1 LVEGQKMQARLRD
14 RTSSRRRVITK
25 RSRHSGSH
33 LAHPKYR
40 ADIDGLR
47 GIAVLAVVGF
57 HAFPGWVKGGFV
69 GVDVFFVISG
79 YLISSII
86 LGSLAREAFSFAEF
100 YSRRIRRIFPALI
113 VVLIAT
119 YVMGWFVLLPEE
131 YKQLGGH
138 ILGGAGFISN
148 FLLWRDS
155 GYFDS
160 SAQAKP
166 LLHLWSLGVEEQ
178 FYIIW
183 PLLLYFTWKLRS
195 NFLRLILLLALSSFV
210 LNVSQVRDHAVA
222 TFYSPATRLWELLIG
237 GILAY
242 LSFHKN
248 EPPTSAGQ
256 LRGSFHHFTTFL
268 RTQRARD
275 LESFLG
281 FCLVAAAI
289 LILAKDKPF
298 PGWWALLPTVGACFL
313 IAAGPAAWFNRVV
326 LQNPVLV
333 WFGLIS
339 FPFYLWHWPLLSFAF
354 MDSPVTGSPSM
365 GLVAVVTSIALAWL
379 TYRLVEKPMRFGGN
393 GRNKTL
399 ALFAAVTLIGAVGF
413 VTYKLDGWS
422 HRFNT
427 AMSEDELRAQRDRYW
442 NHREELPFDKDF
454 TNVVIFGDS
463 QARDVFEALSHDSR
477 LRLHL
482 ITTSYTCSAFF
493 RPATDE
499 ERHREECLKLFDAM
513 LVADQLLTADVLIYA
528 PFWRKDFEER
538 QNYAEGLKQIRSR
551 NGRLR
556 IYFFGNKPFLGS
568 EWLSINRI
576 TKSHRSRLGMN
587 EFLDSIKV
595 VPETV
600 KDYVRTLAMENG
612 VGFID
617 VAGIFCDGG
626 CRFFYDEQFSY
637 FDQDHWTEV
646 GAQRFF
652 NKLRSSD
659 EYNVLVTKSK

>member
-1 LVEGQKMQARLRD
+1 MIVHR
-14 RTSSRRRVITK
+14 RRRVNTK
-25 RSRHSGSH
+25 RSGHSGSH
-33 LAHPKYR
+33 LARPKYR

-57 HAFPGWVKGGFV
+57 HACPGWLKGGFI

-86 LGSLAREAFSFAEF
+86 LDSLAREAFSFAEF

-119 YVMGWFVLLPEE
+119 YAIGWFVLLAEE
-131 YKQLGGH
+131 YKQLGLH
-138 ILGGAGFISN
+138 IFGGAGFISN

-160 SAQAKP
+160 SADAKP

-195 NFLRLILLLALSSFV
+195 NFILLILLLALSSFV

-222 TFYSPATRLWELLIG
+222 TFYSPLTRLWELLIG
-237 GILAY
+237 GTLAY
-242 LSFHKN
+242 LSLHKN
-248 EPPTSAGQ
+248 EPLTGAGQ
-256 LRGSFHHFTTFL
+256 LHGRFHRFTAFL
-268 RTQRARD
+268 RTQRVRD
-275 LESFLG
+275 LESIVG

-298 PGWWALLPTVGACFL
+298 PGWWALLPTVGAYFL

-339 FPFYLWHWPLLSFAF
+339 FPLYLWHWPLLSFAF
-354 MDSPVTGSPSM
+354 MSSPVTGSPIR

-422 HRFNT
+422 DRFNT
-427 AMSEDELRAQRDRYW
+427 AMSEDELRAQRERYW
-442 NHREELPFDKDF
+442 NYREVLPFDKDF

-463 QARDVFEALSHDSR
+463 QARDVYDALSHDSR
-477 LRLHL
+477 LRLRL
-482 ITTSYTCSAFF
+482 IVTSYACTAFF
-493 RPATDE
+493 RAATDE
-499 ERHREECLKLFDAM
+499 EKHREECRDSFDAM
-513 LVADQLLTADVLIYA
+513 LAMEQLLTADVLIYA
-528 PFWRKDFEER
+528 HLWRKDVDER

-551 NGRLR
+551 NERLR
-556 IYFFGNKPFLGS
+556 IYFFGNKPLLGR

-576 TKSHRSRLGMN
+576 TKPHRSRLGMN
-587 EFLDSIKV
+587 EFLDSTKV
-595 VPETV
+595 VSETV
-600 KDYVRTLAMENG
+600 TEYVRALAMENG

-626 CRFFYDEQFSY
+626 CPFFYEEQFSY

-652 NKLRSSD
+652 NKLRRSD
-659 EYNVLVTKSK
+659 EYNDLVTKSK